1 MEITVHN
8 GEMTDAEIQEYV
20 KYAKEKHETNEDKV
34 VKLDIYL
41 DGEFVDLKVETAPVK
56 FQRIRRITGYLVGTL
71 DRFNDG
77 KKAEEH
83 DRVKHTIS
91 NEYEPHDYSGLIDE

>member
-20 KYAKEKHETNEDKV
+20 KYAKEKHETKEDKV

-77 KKAEEH
+77 KKAEER
-83 DRVKHTIS
+83 DRVKHSIS
-91 NEYEPHDYSGLIDE
+91 NEYDPREYSGLLDE